1 MDSLALTV
9 EGIDCAGCA
18 KSFAN
23 SLVSKEGIVDARYNV
38 AYKKLYVDFNPEEI
52 SEEEIIDYIKF
63 SGYSIVMDEAS
74 IGNNIPKKRKTF
86 WTSLFSKKELY
97 TTLTSMILFSIG
109 LLLEFVFSQL
119 LASYIV
125 LIVATIIGGFFIFRK
140 AFFSIKKLNLD
151 INILM
156 SVAAIAALIIGEA
169 IEATSIVV
177 LFSIAEL
184 AESLSVEQAKS
195 SIERLID
202 YAPSDA
208 IVIKNMKEEII
219 PAKDVEINSIIRIK
233 PGERIPLD
241 GVIIDGQSYINEAP
255 ITGESMPVMKR
266 RDDEVF
272 AGTLVE
278 DGFLDV
284 KVTKPYEEMFLKKI
298 VALVES
304 SDSRAPIETFVDT
317 FAKYYTPVMFLVASL
332 TLFIPPLVTGDP
344 FIDWVYI
351 ALIILVISCPCAVV
365 LSTPITIIAALN
377 RAAKNGVLIKGGIYL
392 ETISKT
398 KAFAFDK
405 TGTLTVGQPQVND
418 IIPSG
423 DITEKELLRI
433 CGSLEAKSNH
443 PIAKALHAKIEEEKI
458 DQYEVEDFTSL
469 AGKGIE
475 GKINGKLWIVGNPR
489 LLIEREISMSDDLAS
504 SLSLLQYER
513 KTVIAVANSDEVMGL
528 ISISDKMKP
537 HAKGII
543 CELKSLNIEKTI
555 MLTGDNTKTAAIIA
569 EELGVDEYRAE
580 LLPHQKME
588 IIEDLRAE
596 FGSIVMI
603 GDGINDAPAL
613 AAADVGIAMGV
624 SGSDIALETA
634 DIALMTDRLDAM
646 HYLVTISRKSMRI
659 IIQNIVI
666 AILIKVVLFVLSYM
680 GLVQLWMAVLIG
692 DMGVSLFVIFNAILR
707 AKGKKMTHLFC
718 DETFC
723 AFDNQILEI
732 DACVHSKD
740 KSKCIVCSSV

>member
-1 MDSLALTV
+1 MTSLALTV

-23 SLVSKEGIVDARYNV
+23 SLVSKEGIVDARYNI
-38 AYKKLYVDFNPEEI
+38 AYKKLYVDFNSEEI

-63 SGYSIVMDEAS
+63 SGYSIMSEEESADKS
-74 IGNNIPKKRKTF
+74 GMKRKSF
-86 WTSLFSKKELY
+86 WASLFSKKELY
-97 TTLTSMILFSIG
+97 TTLTSILIFVVG
-109 LLLEFVFSQL
+109 LLLEYVFHTHY
-119 LASYIV
+119 LAPYIV
-125 LIVATIIGGFFIFRK
+125 FIVATLVGGVFIFKK
-140 AFFSIKKLNLD
+140 ALFSLRKLNLD

-169 IEATSIVV
+169 LEATSIVV

-184 AESLSVEQAKS
+184 AEALSVEQAKS

-202 YAPSDA
+202 YAPSEA
-208 IVIKNMKEEII
+208 IVLRNKKEILLQ
-219 PAKDVEINSIIRIK
+219 AKDVEINSIIRIK

-241 GVIIDGQSYINEAP
+241 GVIISGQSYINEAP
-255 ITGESMPVMKR
+255 ITGESMPVMKKYN
-266 RDDEVF
+266 DEVF

-278 DGFLDV
+278 DGSLDV

-304 SDSRAPIETFVDT
+304 SDSRAPIESFVDT
-317 FAKYYTPVMFLVASL
+317 FAKYYTPIMFLVAIL
-332 TLFIPPLVTGDP
+332 TAVIPPLVTGDP
-344 FIDWVYI
+344 FMLWIYRG
-351 ALIILVISCPCAVV
+351 LIILVISCPCAVV

-377 RAAKNGVLIKGGIYL
+377 RAAKNGVLIKGGVYI
-392 ETISKT
+392 ETISKA

-405 TGTLTVGQPQVND
+405 TGTLTLGEPQVDN
-418 IIPSG
+418 IVPFG
-423 DITEKELLRI
+423 DISETELLKL

-443 PIAKALHAKIEEEKI
+443 PIAKALHLKLVEGNLDLYK
-458 DQYEVEDFTSL
+458 VEDFNSI

-475 GKINGKLWIVGNPR
+475 GKIKGEHWIIGNPR
-489 LLIEREISMSDDLAS
+489 LMMEREITMSDDLAS
-504 SLSLLQYER
+504 SLSHLQFER
-513 KTVIAVANSDEVMGL
+513 KTVIAIANSDEVVGL
-528 ISISDKMKP
+528 ISISDKLKP

-543 CELKSLNIEKTI
+543 CELKALNIEKTI
-555 MLTGDNTKTAAIIA
+555 MLTGDNSKTAALIA
-569 EELGVDEYRAE
+569 EELGIDEFRAE
-580 LLPHQKME
+580 LLPDQKMDMIDE
-588 IIEDLRAE
+588 LRNE
-596 FGSIVMI
+596 FGKIVMI

-624 SGSDIALETA
+624 SGSDIALEAA

-646 HYLVTISRKSMRI
+646 HYLVTLSRRSMSI
-659 IIQNIVI
+659 IIQNIVL

-680 GLVQLWMAVLIG
+680 GFVTLWMAVLIG

-718 DETFC
+718 DETLC
-723 AFDNQILEI
+723 SFDNQILEI

-740 KSKCIVCSSV
+740 KSKCIVCSSA

>member
-1 MDSLALTV
+1 MDSLVLTV

-23 SLVSKEGIVDARYNV
+23 SLVSKEGIVDARYNI
-38 AYKKLYVDFNPEEI
+38 AYKKLYVDFNSEEI

-63 SGYSIVMDEAS
+63 SGYSIMSEEESADKS
-74 IGNNIPKKRKTF
+74 GMKRKSF
-86 WTSLFSKKELY
+86 WSSLFSKKELY
-97 TTLTSMILFSIG
+97 TTLTSILIFVVG
-109 LLLEFVFSQL
+109 LLLEYVFHTHY
-119 LASYIV
+119 LAPYIV
-125 LIVATIIGGFFIFRK
+125 FIVATLVGGVFIFKK
-140 AFFSIKKLNLD
+140 ALFSLRKLNLD

-169 IEATSIVV
+169 LEATSIVV

-184 AESLSVEQAKS
+184 AEALSVEQAKS

-202 YAPSDA
+202 YAPSEA
-208 IVIKNMKEEII
+208 IVLRNKKEILLQ
-219 PAKDVEINSIIRIK
+219 AKDVEINSIIRIK

-241 GVIIDGQSYINEAP
+241 GVIISGQSYINEAP
-255 ITGESMPVMKR
+255 ITGESMPVMKKYN
-266 RDDEVF
+266 DEVF

-278 DGFLDV
+278 DGSLDV

-304 SDSRAPIETFVDT
+304 SDSRAPIESFVDT
-317 FAKYYTPVMFLVASL
+317 FAKYYTPIMFLVAIL
-332 TLFIPPLVTGDP
+332 TAVIPPLVTGDP
-344 FIDWVYI
+344 FLLWIYRG
-351 ALIILVISCPCAVV
+351 LIILVISCPCAVV

-377 RAAKNGVLIKGGIYL
+377 RAAKNGVLIKGGVYI
-392 ETISKT
+392 ETISKA

-405 TGTLTVGQPQVND
+405 TGTLTLGEPQVDN
-418 IIPSG
+418 IVPFG
-423 DITEKELLRI
+423 DISETELLKL

-443 PIAKALHAKIEEEKI
+443 PIAKALHLKLVEENL
-458 DQYEVEDFTSL
+458 DLYNVEDFNSI

-475 GKINGKLWIVGNPR
+475 GKINGEHWIIGNPR
-489 LLIEREISMSDDLAS
+489 LMIEREITMSDDLAS
-504 SLSLLQYER
+504 SLSHLQFER
-513 KTVIAVANSDEVMGL
+513 KTVIAIANSNEVVGL
-528 ISISDKMKP
+528 ISISDKLKP

-543 CELKSLNIEKTI
+543 CELKALNIEKTI
-555 MLTGDNTKTAAIIA
+555 MLTGDNSKTAALIA
-569 EELGVDEYRAE
+569 EELGIDEFRAE
-580 LLPHQKME
+580 LLPDQKMDMIDE
-588 IIEDLRAE
+588 LRNE
-596 FGSIVMI
+596 FGKIVMI

-624 SGSDIALETA
+624 SGSDIALEAA

-646 HYLVTISRKSMRI
+646 HYLVTLSRRSMSI
-659 IIQNIVI
+659 IIQNIVL

-680 GLVQLWMAVLIG
+680 GFVSLWMAVLIG
-692 DMGVSLFVIFNAILR
+692 DMGVSLLVIFNAILR

-718 DETFC
+718 DATLC
-723 AFDNQILEI
+723 SFDNQILEI

-740 KSKCIVCSSV
+740 KSKCIVCSSA

>member
-1 MDSLALTV
+1 MDSLVLTV

-23 SLVSKEGIVDARYNV
+23 SLVSKEGIVDARYNI
-38 AYKKLYVDFNPEEI
+38 AYKKLYVDFNSEEI

-63 SGYSIVMDEAS
+63 SGYSIMSEEESADKS
-74 IGNNIPKKRKTF
+74 GMKRKSF
-86 WTSLFSKKELY
+86 WSSLFSKKELY
-97 TTLTSMILFSIG
+97 TTLTSILIFVVG
-109 LLLEFVFSQL
+109 LLLEYVFHTPYI
-119 LASYIV
+119 APYIV
-125 LIVATIIGGFFIFRK
+125 FIVATLVGGVFIFKK
-140 AFFSIKKLNLD
+140 ALFSLRKLNLD

-169 IEATSIVV
+169 LEATSIVV

-184 AESLSVEQAKS
+184 AEALSVEQAKS

-202 YAPSDA
+202 YAPSEA
-208 IVIKNMKEEII
+208 IVLRNKKEILLQ
-219 PAKDVEINSIIRIK
+219 AKDVEINSIIRIK

-241 GVIIDGQSYINEAP
+241 GVIISGQSYINEAP
-255 ITGESMPVMKR
+255 ITGESMPVMKKYN
-266 RDDEVF
+266 DEVF

-278 DGFLDV
+278 DGSLDV

-304 SDSRAPIETFVDT
+304 SDSRAPIESFVDT
-317 FAKYYTPVMFLVASL
+317 FAKYYTPIMFLVAIL
-332 TLFIPPLVTGDP
+332 TAVIPPLVTGDP
-344 FIDWVYI
+344 FMLWIYRG
-351 ALIILVISCPCAVV
+351 LIILVISCPCAVV

-377 RAAKNGVLIKGGIYL
+377 RAAKNGVLIKGGVYI
-392 ETISKT
+392 ETISKA

-405 TGTLTVGQPQVND
+405 TGTLTLGEPQVDN
-418 IIPSG
+418 IVPFG
-423 DITEKELLRI
+423 DISETELLKL

-443 PIAKALHAKIEEEKI
+443 PIAKALHLKLVEENL
-458 DQYEVEDFTSL
+458 DLYNVEDFNSI

-475 GKINGKLWIVGNPR
+475 GKINGEHWIIGNPR
-489 LLIEREISMSDDLAS
+489 LMIEREITMSDDLAS
-504 SLSLLQYER
+504 SLSHLQFER
-513 KTVIAVANSDEVMGL
+513 KTVIAIANSNEVVGL
-528 ISISDKMKP
+528 ISISDKLKP

-543 CELKSLNIEKTI
+543 CELKALNIEKTI
-555 MLTGDNTKTAAIIA
+555 MLTGDNSKTAALIA
-569 EELGVDEYRAE
+569 EELGIDEFRAE
-580 LLPHQKME
+580 LLPDQKMDMIDE
-588 IIEDLRAE
+588 LRNE
-596 FGSIVMI
+596 FGKIVMI

-624 SGSDIALETA
+624 SGSDIALEAA

-646 HYLVTISRKSMRI
+646 HYLVTLSRRSMSI
-659 IIQNIVI
+659 IIQNIVL

-680 GLVQLWMAVLIG
+680 GFVSLWMAVLIG
-692 DMGVSLFVIFNAILR
+692 DMGVSLLVIFNAILR

-718 DETFC
+718 DATLC
-723 AFDNQILEI
+723 SFDNQILKI

-740 KSKCIVCSSV
+740 KSKCIVCSSA